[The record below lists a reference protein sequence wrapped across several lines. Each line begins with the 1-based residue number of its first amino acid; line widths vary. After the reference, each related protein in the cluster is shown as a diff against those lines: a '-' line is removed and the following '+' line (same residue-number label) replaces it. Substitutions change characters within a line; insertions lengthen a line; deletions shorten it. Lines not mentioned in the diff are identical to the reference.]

1 MKNKIEIPVIREKV
15 VSKPAYE
22 YEKVL
27 ENFES
32 ELPIEEL
39 IKNPKEF
46 DDFIKKAEIEI
57 DWLEF
62 CFKYNFNDEF
72 ILYYADKFLKCSYNP
87 RVSQME
93 DLPLDFVEKNRSFLY
108 THSIASINKNL
119 NLDFLIKLSDYFYL
133 SSLIKNKHLSD
144 EVLAEFVKNIGIAE
158 AIFKDNY
165 INEENSARISKIL
178 KIAYKDDIDTL
189 LSEILKYSISD
200 RRDY

>member
-27 ENFES
+27 EDFES

-46 DDFIKKAEIEI
+46 DDFIKKEKIEI

-62 CFKYNFNDEF
+62 CSKYDFNDEF
-72 ILYYADKFLKCSYNP
+72 ILYYADKFLKYSCDS
-87 RVSQME
+87 RISQME
-93 DLPLDFVEKNRSFLY
+93 ALPLNFIEKNRGFLY
-108 THSIASINKNL
+108 MHFIASINKNL
-119 NLDFLIKLSDYFYL
+119 NLEFLIKFHNYFYL
-133 SSLIKNKHLSD
+133 SSLIENEHLSD
-144 EVLAEFVKNIGIAE
+144 ELLAEFVKSIGIAE

-165 INEENSARISKIL
+165 INEKNSARISKIL